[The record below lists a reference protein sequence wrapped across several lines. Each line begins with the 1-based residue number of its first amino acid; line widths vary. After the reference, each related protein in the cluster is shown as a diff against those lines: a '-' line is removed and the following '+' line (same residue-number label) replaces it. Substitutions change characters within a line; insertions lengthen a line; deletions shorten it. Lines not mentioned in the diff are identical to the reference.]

1 MKKGFTVIE
10 ILMSMMILFSAIVLV
25 NMSIQTYNDFQRKS
39 IKYQNFYTTALSLKD
54 WISMEPLNKT
64 FLEGSLNNL
73 NYRFDIKK
81 VKELKNYN
89 FTMGV
94 GSGNNGS
101 YLISLYEITMHIS
114 NKTHEKKF
122 NFFLTKQVKLK

>member
-89 FTMGV
+89 FTMEV
-94 GSGNNGS
+94 GYGNNGS
-101 YLISLYEITMHIS
+101 YLISLYEINMHIS
-114 NKTHEKKF
+114 NKTHEKEF

>member
-101 YLISLYEITMHIS
+101 YLISLYEINMHIS